1 MPSYIKNNLFS
12 FIVLG
17 LLLTLIF
24 LQWRNR
30 KAMDAPGKITRTRD
44 TVWVQT
50 NYHTNVVPK
59 VIERIPYQISD
70 KDTLYTPDTNYVR
83 LVEQYHRL
91 VEELLA
97 KHIISDSFQVD
108 TFGYV
113 HVQDTVSKNTI
124 IGRSYVSHLKL
135 PTIREVIHYPDPP
148 KSILYWGGGLQMDN
162 DYRFQQ
168 LSTGLMYKWKSD
180 VLTGLNFGVNTN
192 KQLVFGVQGYW
203 PLTKK
208 K

>member
-12 FIVLG
+12 FLVLG

-24 LQWRNR
+24 LQWRNQ
-30 KAMDAPGKITRTRD
+30 KTVDQSKPVHTRD
-44 TVWVQT
+44 TVWMQT

-59 VIERIPYQISD
+59 VIERIPYEISD
-70 KDTLYTPDTNYVR
+70 TDTLYTPDTNYVR
-83 LVEQYHRL
+83 LVEQYHLL

-97 KHIISDSFQVD
+97 KHIISDSFRID

-124 IGRSYVSHLKL
+124 IGRSYVANLKL
-135 PTIREVIHYPDPP
+135 PTIREVIQYPEQPR
-148 KSILYWGGGLQMDN
+148 SILYWGGGLQMDN
-162 DYRFQQ
+162 DYRLQQ

-180 VLTGLNFGVNTN
+180 LLTGMNFGVTTN